1 MHRDPL
7 LSTGAKP
14 YFHFGHNWVVLA
26 VAVTMPWGKVVS
38 LPFFVRLYRT
48 LKVAKAAQV
57 KHLKRTEMAAQM
69 LADLV
74 KTSSES
80 TLSGLRGQRLRQPVD
95 RA

>member
-26 VAVTMPWGKVVS
+26 VAVALPWGKTVS

-48 LKVAKAAQV
+48 AKAAKAAKV
-57 KHLKRTEMAAQM
+57 EHIKRTVLAAQM
-69 LADLV
+69 LAELV
-74 KTSSES
+74 KHEAKRRSSMWSS
-80 TLSGLRGQRLRQPVD
+80 TVAR
-95 RA
+95 